1 MKKFF
6 IGIPTINRAD
16 LLNEALI
23 KYAKDFPNIH
33 IMIID
38 NGNQNIWMG
47 ADNIFVFN
55 FGVNYGVAKSWNW
68 LMRKGFAEGYENA
81 LILNDDVYLGRN
93 ESQIS
98 ELIENFPQH
107 GFFVGID
114 SNWSA
119 FIVRQSTFDAIGGFD
134 ENFYPAYFEDNDF
147 CYRMR
152 LNGITRE
159 SNKILTSEI
168 YRNSMTIQKN
178 PELNANFEKNRQYF
192 IAKWGGAPS
201 KETFKTPFNR

>member
-16 LLNEALI
+16 LLNEALV
-23 KYAKDFPNIH
+23 KYAKDFPSVH
-33 IMIID
+33 IIIVD

-81 LILNDDVYLGRN
+81 LILNDDVYLGKN
-93 ESQIS
+93 EAQIS
-98 ELIENFPQH
+98 TYIDEFPQH
-107 GFFVGID
+107 GFFVGLGV
-114 SNWSA
+114 NWSA
-119 FIVRQSTFDAIGGFD
+119 FIVRQFTFDVVGHFD
-134 ENFYPAYFEDNDF
+134 EQFYPAYFEDNDF
-147 CYRMR
+147 CYRMQ
-152 LNGITRE
+152 LAGVTRE
-159 SNKILTSEI
+159 QSTFLNPEI
-168 YRNSMTIQKN
+168 YRNSMSIQKDSS
-178 PELNANFEKNRQYF
+178 LNTNFEKNRQYY
-192 IAKWGGAPS
+192 IAKWGGAPT